1 MNQAIAAT
9 RNRTPVTVLLCFFV
23 AVVEGFDIQAIGVAA
38 PRLAPELGL
47 SSGSLGWIFSFGN
60 VGFVVGAA
68 LGGWLADRI
77 GRKPVF
83 VGAVLLFGLFTL
95 ATTITTTFWPL
106 FAVRFLA
113 GMNFGAAL
121 PMMMAVAAEV
131 TNPQRR
137 ALTAAM
143 MFCGLPVGGALA
155 ALLTQAF
162 PAAVDWRMLFYIGGV
177 IPILIAPLLWF
188 RLPETYRPSEDSRDR
203 KVSTWEALFGGG
215 RAAATLLLW
224 ATFLPTLTILYLFL
238 SWLPTLIAAIG
249 IDAATAPQASL
260 AFNLASVPGAL
271 LLGRLVD
278 RYDARWPLTLAYIGL
293 VFALIALSRA
303 EGLTALLIFSGATG
317 FFLLGANFALYGV
330 APVYYETQIRGTGA
344 GASIAVGRVGAI
356 AGPAIAGVLLSSGLS
371 ASGVVA
377 YMVPVAAAAAIAIFA
392 LSFCRVS
399 ASE

>member
-1 MNQAIAAT
+1 MAA
-9 RNRTPVTVLLCFFV
+9 RSNTPVTVLLCFFV

-47 SSGSLGWIFSFGN
+47 SSGGLGWIFSFGN

-131 TNPQRR
+131 TNPERR

-177 IPILIAPLLWF
+177 IPMLLAPLLWF
-188 RLPETYRPSEDSRDR
+188 RLPETYRPSEEPERR
-203 KVSTWEALFGGG
+203 RVSTWEALFGGG

-224 ATFLPTLTILYLFL
+224 ATFLPTLIILYLFL
-238 SWLPTLIAAIG
+238 NWLPTLIAAIG

-260 AFNLASVPGAL
+260 AFNIASIPGAL

-278 RYDARWPLTLAYIGL
+278 RYNPRWPLTLAYIGL
-293 VFALIALSRA
+293 VVALIALSRA

-330 APVYYETQIRGTGA
+330 APVYYETHIRGTGA